1 MTARAVEVLADALG
15 ALWTEPEED
24 SDLTEWQALPGKFV
38 AALKAAGIAVVDLP
52 DPQPNWD
59 GSLMSWR
66 VQQSWDGKP
75 YRDGAVNIR
84 VTDGKIIGDG
94 VSNPSDCAA
103 DARSYAAALL
113 AAADALDAL
122 EAQK

>member
-1 MTARAVEVLADALG
+1 MSDRAVEVLAETLG
-15 ALWTEPEED
+15 QLWTEPEED
-24 SDLTEWQALPGKFV
+24 SDLAEWRALPGKFV
-38 AALKAAGIAVVDLP
+38 AALKAAGIAVVELP
-52 DPQPNWD
+52 KPHSNWD
-59 GSLMSWR
+59 GSMTAWK
-66 VQQSWDGKP
+66 VQQSWGGKP

-113 AAADALDAL
+113 AAADAL
-122 EAQK
+122 EVSYE